1 MTHRIFET
9 SMYIFRVSSDYTENV
24 AASSSRRSLKAG
36 PEAEEGS
43 QTTPIET
50 RRRTSSRSTKTLI
63 VNPPATKIETVR
75 VVPTEQT
82 ANASETSLGGPYLS
96 TNFDPATINGPI
108 YECKYCKLLFPTLQT
123 TREHVSKDHP
133 KQFECEVCSKKFRS
147 IEAVFEHK
155 ESHFRGKE
163 NSAIPDS
170 KLTPPAATPP
180 TQQDA
185 PTVAHYT
192 GPAPPPANS
201 VSDLL
206 NAPPG
211 ATYKC
216 KYCDLVFWQLKVTV
230 DHIATFHPK
239 VFNCNICTEKFRTND
254 ELEDHKQK
262 HFKAVEL
269 DKQKREARRVK
280 CEVCGRMISDAR
292 ALVNHMRTHTGDR
305 PYQCNI
311 CEKRFI
317 VPALLKNHMNMHN
330 NSWPHVCVHCG
341 RGFDAMNK
349 LVEHER
355 LHTGERPFV
364 CEVCNRGFRT
374 KVGLKSHIDVHDD
387 LGKHACAHCGKRFRS
402 KETLRSHLKVHGPPH
417 RPHKCPICG
426 LCFRS
431 RYYLHN
437 MHLALHSN
445 EHPVQCDMCHKTFPF
460 KHSLTKHMRVHFG
473 EKSNICEICGKA
485 FLDRIALDIHRRI
498 HTGEKPYT
506 CEVCGQRFSQRSSMM
521 SHRRRHE
528 NALPFQCDLCARGF
542 DLERQLMNHRRR
554 CGNE

>member
-1 MTHRIFET
+1 ME
-9 SMYIFRVSSDYTENV
+9 YV
-24 AASSSRRSLKAG
+24 ASRRSFK
-36 PEAEEGS
+36 PEPEIEEALQDS
-43 QTTPIET
+43 APTDMRKRT
-50 RRRTSSRSTKTLI
+50 RRSSKFTNNPIVVTVESEGPNSQQSDTQNST
-63 VNPPATKIETVR
+63 ETAV
-75 VVPTEQT
+75 
-82 ANASETSLGGPYLS
+82 AGPYLS
-96 TNFDPATINGPI
+96 TNFDPASINGPI
-108 YECKYCKLLFPTLQT
+108 FECKYCKLLFPTLQT

-133 KQFECEVCSKKFRS
+133 KTFECGICEKKFRS
-147 IEAVFEHK
+147 VEAVFQHK
-155 ESHFRGKE
+155 EGHFRGKQG
-163 NSAIPDS
+163 SVPVG
-170 KLTPPAATPP
+170 KLSNTDTAAYVN
-180 TQQDA
+180 QQSVQ
-185 PTVAHYT
+185 VAHYT
-192 GPAPPPANS
+192 GPTPPPTNS
-201 VSDLL
+201 VTELL

-230 DHIATFHPK
+230 DHISTCHPK
-239 VFNCNICTEKFRTND
+239 VFPCTICTEKFRTAD
-254 ELEDHKQK
+254 ELDEHKDK

-292 ALVNHMRTHTGDR
+292 ALINHMRTHTGDR

-374 KVGLKSHIDVHDD
+374 KVGLKSHVDVHDD
-387 LGKHACAHCGKRFRS
+387 LGKHACVHCGKRFRS

-473 EKSNICEICGKA
+473 EKSNVCEICGKA

-528 NALPFQCDLCARGF
+528 NALPFQCDLCGRGF